1 MGSFDVDGV
10 GVGDSFGVDVG
21 EDVIGEGVWVGDGVG
36 DEPSKGI
43 KPDKKTAKKATANT
57 VKTKTVTATYC
68 FFMME
73 HQYNY
78 KFIC

>member
-1 MGSFDVDGV
+1 VGPFEGDGV
-10 GVGDSFGVDVG
+10 GDGVDVG
-21 EDVIGEGVWVGDGVG
+21 EDVGGEGVWVGGGVG
-36 DEPSKGI
+36 DEPLKGV
-43 KPDKKTAKKATANT
+43 KPDKETAKKVTTNT